1 MSRSKLAVV
10 DATSRSLPYD
20 YWYVRS
26 LQQYFDV
33 DVYVSKQSANTE
45 YLAELASLSNVNLI
59 FTGMARKYPAAS
71 VWRYLRMIARFVWN
85 TDRYSAVNIQWSV
98 FPFLDVMLLP
108 LLRKRLVI
116 TIHNPVP
123 HEFKGQAY
131 WPHRWFSRIARR
143 VIFVSDFSRE
153 DFVVRYRP
161 TKQEKLLVLKHGAM
175 PLLPTLSQQKDLPL
189 SEEAEPKRKELI
201 FWGRVEPYKGVD
213 FFLKLLRSEFGR
225 GFSVRIIG
233 RWDKSLA
240 GIKSQLLA
248 EGAEIDDDYVSFG
261 EVLRQFGRG
270 AVFVLP
276 YRDASQS
283 GVFYNLIFHRPTLVA
298 TDVGDIGRFVR
309 QAGHEHLLFDAD
321 CVETFV
327 NAYRYAREN
336 QGSIQRDFRA
346 LVEEQ
351 YSWNYPIDLLEEA
364 FSLSR
369 VSA

>member
-201 FWGRVEPYKGVD
+201 FWGRV
-213 FFLKLLRSEFGR
+213 R
-225 GFSVRIIG
+225 
-233 RWDKSLA
+233 
-240 GIKSQLLA
+240 
-248 EGAEIDDDYVSFG
+248 
-261 EVLRQFGRG
+261 
-270 AVFVLP
+270 AV
-276 YRDASQS
+276 
-283 GVFYNLIFHRPTLVA
+283 
-298 TDVGDIGRFVR
+298 
-309 QAGHEHLLFDAD
+309 
-321 CVETFV
+321 
-327 NAYRYAREN
+327 
-336 QGSIQRDFRA
+336 
-346 LVEEQ
+346 
-351 YSWNYPIDLLEEA
+351 
-364 FSLSR
+364 
-369 VSA
+369 